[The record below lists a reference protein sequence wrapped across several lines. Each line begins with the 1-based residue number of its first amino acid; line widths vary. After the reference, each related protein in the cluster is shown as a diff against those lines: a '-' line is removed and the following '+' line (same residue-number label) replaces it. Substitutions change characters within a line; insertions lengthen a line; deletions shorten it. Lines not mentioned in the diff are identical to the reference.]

1 MFLDAAR
8 HRYLMR
14 LVDNVSAISQELDQA
29 LADNAEI
36 RHALLTDMA
45 MDYPSNQWT
54 WENAINTD
62 AVGYDLRQG
71 SYTMLALYKPGHALT
86 AAHAAFRHTLRL
98 LDDVEGIAY
107 ACISALDPGAHLG
120 LHTHSRSRQIFH
132 LLLNDL
138 QGGACELICDGHQR
152 TLEKRGDT
160 ALFDYSL
167 PHESRNHSDSVRFN
181 LMVDFLPVSG

>member
-1 MFLDAAR
+1 MFLDASR
-8 HRYLMR
+8 HHYLAQ
-14 LVDNVSAISQELDQA
+14 LVDNVSLIGEELSQA
-29 LADNAEI
+29 LTHSPDV
-36 RHALLTDMA
+36 RQALLTEMA

-71 SYTMLALYKPGHALT
+71 SYTMLALYKPGHDL
-86 AAHAAFRHTLRL
+86 AAAQAAFRNTLAML
-98 LDDVEGIAY
+98 GDVEGINY

-120 LHTHSRSRQIFH
+120 LHTHSRSRHIFH

-138 QGGACELICDGHQR
+138 EGGVCEIVCDGHR
-152 TLEKRGDT
+152 KTLARKGDT

-167 PHESRNHSDSVRFN
+167 PHESSNHSRSMRFN
-181 LMVDFLPVSG
+181 LMVDFLPAHR